1 MVIATGAGKLTLHE
15 FIGLVER
22 HPERKYRL
30 DAAGG
35 IVEMS
40 PGWVH
45 GKLQFRIGK
54 LLDRWL
60 ERGALPGYAVG
71 TEVLHDLDGWLC
83 IPDVVVQLD
92 EAEPFP
98 RVAPRLAVE
107 IRSESNPRA
116 ELRAKARR
124 YLEHG
129 TQMVWLVYPET
140 RALELYCAGAAMQTL
155 SGDEVIAGG
164 AALPRLR
171 LAVNEIFPQPPR
183 ANETQRRP

>member
-83 IPDVVVQLD
+83 IPDVSVLPLVG
-92 EAEPFP
+92 EPYP
-98 RVAPRLAVE
+98 RVAPRLAGGLSALVGGVLH
-107 IRSESNPRA
+107 RGRDPDGAKAGGPRRPRGDYA
-116 ELRAKARR
+116 HKTSPRLADGDPLRA
-124 YLEHG
+124 
-129 TQMVWLVYPET
+129 
-140 RALELYCAGAAMQTL
+140 
-155 SGDEVIAGG
+155 S
-164 AALPRLR
+164 
-171 LAVNEIFPQPPR
+171 
-183 ANETQRRP
+183 